1 MAVKTMA
8 SPSLDKLGSS
18 LKDSPVCGAATFQ
31 LDNSLN
37 LSKSF
42 PRVSK
47 PSYRRAPE
55 FCLGHSTLT
64 GNGLNSYCFSSGAT
78 WNLHLS
84 DLRSSSPVSD
94 FCNASTNSL
103 LKHLSWGIPIQTS
116 LPSNRNPNQAILTVD
131 TKTTEIL
138 VANDRACELFG
149 YRSQDFIGQ
158 KLSLILQNTDLS
170 LEEAISEHFLDNN
183 GKLVMVSGKVVDAVT
198 SAGVDIPVSVWVHK
212 LTNEG
217 KRCVVVMEPVE
228 RVSASVSFKENGR
241 ILSCD
246 DTFAHLHGYVSPEE
260 LTGVFVTDLIPSLQ
274 IPPPCLKVPKSLR
287 IQRAT
292 GRSRD
297 GTTFPL
303 SIKLNI
309 ASEYEETKDF
319 SSILEPEKVNHKV
332 PCLLE
337 DPEPIEK
344 KYLCSSPKTVLIDSA
359 IDEHEGDKWTQTQ
372 SCPEVIYCGTV
383 WVFST
388 ISGLVIL
395 LPDGT
400 IQSIN
405 NNFSLMLFGYET
417 TELQGKNITFLIPG
431 FYESMCDM
439 EDSSFA
445 EPPVEDNPGEQSGLC
460 QKIEANKGL
469 HCGLSDL
476 MNKVADPNPL
486 IAGDMALVHE
496 ENKTVK
502 IWREVETFPRTSS
515 LENSSSTLSYAET
528 ANPFTGKD
536 SNTELVQVTNPPHE
550 EDMEKMLIPELLQ
563 TISLLKS
570 QVSNAS
576 TDVLSTVDKNKPDGE
591 YCLDS
596 CFTKKQT
603 LDHFST
609 PLALPIEHKHENE
622 KPNLEHQMENSSFE
636 VLSVEGSDVEKHSII
651 LNDCSSFLHVKNDSF
666 TSQVLQSLQNLDL
679 NSSLELDAEEV
690 SGTSCN
696 TSELLRTPSPCVL
709 DSDLEMDIVEGKIIA
724 SYLSDLEKASAVKKI
739 HNELCAQSPKEIIPE
754 VLNLEEQNNSVDCG
768 KVQCADSS
776 LNSSLT
782 TSTPRKQPQLKA
794 WAPSTEFEIQQ
805 GRYKGNCYHR
815 DGSRLGIQFEINKVQ
830 YPDRQTLFCLW
841 LERNHIQIQ
850 REAVMRMK
858 FLLSSLNSNSDSLPD
873 MSAVSL
879 GEVIKET
886 ARGEGLR
893 CAQDLE
899 ESRACEGNF
908 EAEYITI
915 SSLGKGA
922 FGFVWKAQRR
932 SDLEEVVVKFIRK
945 EKILDDCWVED
956 SCLGRVSQEIAI
968 LSRLQH
974 PNIIKVLDVFEND
987 IFFQMVMEKHGDG
1000 LDLFEFIEK
1009 QPLLDEPLASYIFR
1023 QLVAAIEYLHS
1034 KRILHRDIKDENIII
1049 NNEFHIKLIDFG
1061 SATFLEPGKLFYTFC
1076 GTLEYC
1082 SPEVLMGNPYEGPE
1096 LEMWSLGV
1104 ALFTLVFGEN
1114 PFCEL
1119 EETLAA
1125 EIKLPFEVST
1135 ELHTLLCCLLHPDP
1149 QQRLKLE
1156 QLIGAPWL
1164 SQPLNLASYSWEEV
1178 CPPNYDSSSKCA
1190 SALPNVQ
1197 SRSVIV
1203 NDDKSALNAV
1213 TVMNSSDV
1221 PGKDADPEEDDEIA
1235 SLSALEKELIKCLVN
1250 QD

>member
-131 TKTTEIL
+131 TKTTE
-138 VANDRACELFG
+138 
-149 YRSQDFIGQ
+149 
-158 KLSLILQNTDLS
+158 
-170 LEEAISEHFLDNN
+170 
-183 GKLVMVSGKVVDAVT
+183 VDAVT

-417 TELQGKNITFLIPG
+417 TELQGKQKNIAIVAFFHHGT
-431 FYESMCDM
+431 
-439 EDSSFA
+439 
-445 EPPVEDNPGEQSGLC
+445 
-460 QKIEANKGL
+460 
-469 HCGLSDL
+469 
-476 MNKVADPNPL
+476 KVADNL
-486 IAGDMALVHE
+486 IEIQKQQKFPEHKLIQA
-496 ENKTVK
+496 
-502 IWREVETFPRTSS
+502 VETKWNSVFYMWERLSEQKEAVVIVLRLLGKSS
-515 LENSSSTLSYAET
+515 LYLSEEEWSVVTLSVNALR
-528 ANPFTGKD
+528 PFVEATRHVSLSKVIP
-536 SNTELVQVTNPPHE
+536 LV
-550 EDMEKMLIPELLQ
+550 
-563 TISLLKS
+563 SLLHRTTATS
-570 QVSNAS
+570 
-576 TDVLSTVDKNKPDGE
+576 
-591 YCLDS
+591 
-596 CFTKKQT
+596 
-603 LDHFST
+603 
-609 PLALPIEHKHENE
+609 EHK
-622 KPNLEHQMENSSFE
+622 
-636 VLSVEGSDVEKHSII
+636 GSK
-651 LNDCSSFLHVKNDSF
+651 
-666 TSQVLQSLQNLDL
+666 
-679 NSSLELDAEEV
+679 
-690 SGTSCN
+690 
-696 TSELLRTPSPCVL
+696 
-709 DSDLEMDIVEGKIIA
+709 
-724 SYLSDLEKASAVKKI
+724 
-739 HNELCAQSPKEIIPE
+739 
-754 VLNLEEQNNSVDCG
+754 
-768 KVQCADSS
+768 
-776 LNSSLT
+776 
-782 TSTPRKQPQLKA
+782 
-794 WAPSTEFEIQQ
+794 
-805 GRYKGNCYHR
+805 
-815 DGSRLGIQFEINKVQ
+815 
-830 YPDRQTLFCLW
+830 
-841 LERNHIQIQ
+841 
-850 REAVMRMK
+850 
-858 FLLSSLNSNSDSLPD
+858 
-873 MSAVSL
+873 
-879 GEVIKET
+879 
-886 ARGEGLR
+886 
-893 CAQDLE
+893 
-899 ESRACEGNF
+899 
-908 EAEYITI
+908 
-915 SSLGKGA
+915 
-922 FGFVWKAQRR
+922 
-932 SDLEEVVVKFIRK
+932 
-945 EKILDDCWVED
+945 
-956 SCLGRVSQEIAI
+956 
-968 LSRLQH
+968 
-974 PNIIKVLDVFEND
+974 
-987 IFFQMVMEKHGDG
+987 
-1000 LDLFEFIEK
+1000 
-1009 QPLLDEPLASYIFR
+1009 
-1023 QLVAAIEYLHS
+1023 
-1034 KRILHRDIKDENIII
+1034 
-1049 NNEFHIKLIDFG
+1049 
-1061 SATFLEPGKLFYTFC
+1061 
-1076 GTLEYC
+1076 
-1082 SPEVLMGNPYEGPE
+1082 
-1096 LEMWSLGV
+1096 
-1104 ALFTLVFGEN
+1104 
-1114 PFCEL
+1114 
-1119 EETLAA
+1119 LAA
-1125 EIKLPFEVST
+1125 E
-1135 ELHTLLCCLLHPDP
+1135 
-1149 QQRLKLE
+1149 
-1156 QLIGAPWL
+1156 L
-1164 SQPLNLASYSWEEV
+1164 SV
-1178 CPPNYDSSSKCA
+1178 
-1190 SALPNVQ
+1190 
-1197 SRSVIV
+1197 
-1203 NDDKSALNAV
+1203 
-1213 TVMNSSDV
+1213 
-1221 PGKDADPEEDDEIA
+1221 
-1235 SLSALEKELIKCLVN
+1235 
-1250 QD
+1250 